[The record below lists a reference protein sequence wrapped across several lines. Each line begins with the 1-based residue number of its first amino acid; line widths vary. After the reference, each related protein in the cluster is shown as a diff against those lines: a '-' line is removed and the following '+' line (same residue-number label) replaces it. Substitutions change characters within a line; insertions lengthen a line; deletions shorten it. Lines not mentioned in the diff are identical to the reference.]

1 MNDRLKLAMALSLAS
16 LFGLAACQQQDAGQS
31 TEQSTAQ
38 ATEQAAE
45 QAAET
50 ATSPAPEAAPALGS
64 GIDMSGFDTSVR
76 PQDDFF
82 DHVNGKWVAETP
94 FPGDRARWGTFDML
108 RENAQKDVRTL
119 VEEVSAAETV
129 APGSAAQKIRDF
141 YNAYLDSEHPNALGV
156 EAIRSELDQIA
167 AAQSHDD
174 LFRLFATLGVYGV
187 NSPIG
192 GGIFSDL
199 KDPDTNVVYLVE
211 SGITLPDRDY
221 YLKDDEQFVKGR
233 ELFRA
238 YVQRLFELAGIE
250 GGADKAKALYDL
262 EHALAEVHW
271 TKEDNRDPV
280 KSYNP
285 HTPEQLVELAP
296 AINWKVAL
304 EAAQLQGRDRY
315 IVNQPSYFTGAS
327 EIIART
333 PVETWKDYLTF
344 QTIDAFAPVLGDGFF
359 QAWFEF
365 YQAGLQG
372 IEEPEPKWKRAVTA
386 INGNM
391 GELLGQ
397 LYVEKHYQE
406 EARARMETMIANLQ
420 EAYRQSI
427 MELDW
432 MGEETKQQA
441 LLKLSKFNPKI
452 GYPEKWR
459 DYGTMEIV
467 EGDLVANVKSA
478 ATFEY
483 LRNID
488 KLDKPVDKAE
498 WFMNPQTV
506 NAYYNPAWNE
516 IVFPAAILQPP
527 FFNVAADDAA
537 NYGGIGAV
545 IGHEIGHGFDDQ
557 GRKFDGDGNLRDWW
571 TEEDNARFEERKNK
585 LKAQYDG
592 YEVIDGLTI
601 NGEFTSGENIGDL
614 GGLGIAYKAWKLSL
628 KGEEAPVIDGF
639 TGDQRFF
646 LGWAQVWRSKARP
659 EETKR
664 LLTIDPHS
672 PAKFRANGAA
682 VNVDEFYAAFDI
694 KEGDGMYLPA
704 EERVKIW

>member
-1 MNDRLKLAMALSLAS
+1 MNDRLKLAIAA
-16 LFGLAACQQQDAGQS
+16 GLIATIGLTACQKADQAES
-31 TEQSTAQ
+31 T
-38 ATEQAAE
+38 QAAAPEPIE
-45 QAAET
+45 QPQLAVADE
-50 ATSPAPEAAPALGS
+50 PAPVVLGS
-64 GIDMSGFDTSVR
+64 GIELDGFDTSIR

-82 DHVNGKWVAETP
+82 DYANGKWVAETELP
-94 FPGDRARWGTFDML
+94 ADRARWGTFDAL
-108 RENAQKDVRTL
+108 REKSQEDIRAL
-119 VEEVSAAETV
+119 VEEVSAAENV
-129 APGSAAQKIRDF
+129 KPGSATQKIRDF
-141 YNAYLDSEHPNALGV
+141 YNSYMDAEAATALGI
-156 EAIRSELDQIA
+156 EAIRTELDQVA
-167 AAQSHDD
+167 AIESYDD
-174 LFRLFATLGVYGV
+174 LFRSFSTLGMYGV

-238 YVQRLFELAGIE
+238 YVQRLFELAGVE
-250 GGADKAKALYDL
+250 GAADKADSIYRI

-271 TKEDNRDPV
+271 TKEENRDPV

-285 HTPEQLVELAP
+285 KTPEELALLAP
-296 AINWKVAL
+296 DINWEASF
-304 EAAQLQGRDRY
+304 EAAQMPARDRY
-315 IVNQPSYFTGAS
+315 IVSQPSFFEAANN
-327 EIIART
+327 IIK
-333 PVETWKDYLTF
+333 ETDLAAWRDYLAF
-344 QTIDAFAPVLGDGFF
+344 QTMDTFAPVLGDEYFRT
-359 QAWFEF
+359 WFEF
-365 YQAGLQG
+365 YEAGLQG
-372 IEEPEPKWKRAVTA
+372 IEEPSPRWKRAVNA
-386 INGNM
+386 VNGNM

-397 LYVEKHYQE
+397 LYVDKHYQDE
-406 EARARMETMIANLQ
+406 SRVRMETMIANLK

-427 MELDW
+427 TNLDW
-432 MGEETKQQA
+432 MSETTKQQA
-441 LLKLSKFNPKI
+441 LDKLSKFNPKI
-452 GYPEKWR
+452 GYPSEWR
-459 DYGTMEIV
+459 DYSSMEIAA
-467 EGDLVANVKSA
+467 GDLAGNVKSA
-478 ATFEY
+478 ALFEY
-483 LRNID
+483 NRNID
-488 KLDKPVDKAE
+488 KLDSPVDKNE

-527 FFNVAADDAA
+527 FFNVEADDAV

-571 TEEDNARFEERKNK
+571 TEEDNTRFEERKNK
-585 LKAQYDG
+585 LAAQYNG

-614 GGLGIAYKAWKLSL
+614 GGLGIAYKAYKLSL
-628 KGEEAPVIDGF
+628 EGKEAPMIDGF

-646 LGWAQVWRSKARP
+646 LGWAQVWRGKARD

-672 PAKFRANGAA
+672 PAKFRANGAP
-682 VNVDEFYAAFDI
+682 VNVDAFYQAFDVN
-694 KEGDGMYLPA
+694 EGDGMYLPP
-704 EERVKIW
+704 EDRVKIW